1 MGILCRP
8 SRDRLALATLTNKC
22 GPGQPPEPHRSWI
35 SRLAFSPPGAAR
47 RCYWSDSAHEER
59 HIYQYWLRS
68 ADSRNRTC
76 ATSAVLSQ
84 QPNPFT
90 EREVEEAAMP
100 GQPARARARFR
111 MSLAIH
117 PRELPVC
124 HWRHR
129 NHRSTSLRVLTYSL
143 NSLWVRKSR
152 TATEKHFALV
162 QKLWTMRLPCGRLR
176 KSP

>member
-1 MGILCRP
+1 MRP
-8 SRDRLALATLTNKC
+8 GPATRAASFVDLPACLLTARSSETTLLVRQRSR
-22 GPGQPPEPHRSWI
+22 GVPHLPVLVGSV
-35 SRLAFSPPGAAR
+35 
-47 RCYWSDSAHEER
+47 
-59 HIYQYWLRS
+59 
-68 ADSRNRTC
+68 DSRNRPC
-76 ATSAVLSQ
+76 ATSAVVSQ

-111 MSLAIH
+111 MSLAIR

-143 NSLWVRKSR
+143 NTLWGRKR
-152 TATEKHFALV
+152 RAATEKHFPLV
-162 QKLWTMRLPCGRLR
+162 QKLWT
-176 KSP
+176 